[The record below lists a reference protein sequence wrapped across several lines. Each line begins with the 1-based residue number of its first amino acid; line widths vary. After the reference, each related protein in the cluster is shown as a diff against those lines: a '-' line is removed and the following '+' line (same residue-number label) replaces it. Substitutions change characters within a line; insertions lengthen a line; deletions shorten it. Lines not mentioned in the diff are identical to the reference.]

1 MTKICKNCGQRKDE
15 HPHYWKQ
22 CKKFEPVNSAKE
34 LSKLLKKDLEQLEK
48 TKKGCGNPLEG
59 EGVGVLCGDESYS
72 IGIQLCRK
80 CKPQNHSQQDF
91 YCSDCLKFDKE
102 PHNHSQHAAS
112 DILGGSSGKKHED
125 TPEDNSI
132 DESLSVDIKQSSGTF
147 NLSEKI
153 FRFERGNTRHGKL
166 KKKLVPNSASGRIY
180 VKDVKEFINK
190 RNWLDMKLKTKQIT
204 WDEYLERRTKLAG
217 DDLK

>member
-22 CKKFEPVNSAKE
+22 CKKFEP
-34 LSKLLKKDLEQLEK
+34 
-48 TKKGCGNPLEG
+48 KKGCGNPLEG

-72 IGIQLCRK
+72 IGIQLCPN
-80 CKPQNHSQQDF
+80 CKPQNHNFSR
-91 YCSDCLKFDKE
+91 SKGHANRTENVPEVSHSRSARAETK
-102 PHNHSQHAAS
+102 PSGNHSQHAAS
-112 DILGGSSGKKHED
+112 DILGGSSGKEHED

-153 FRFERGNTRHGKL
+153 FRFERGNTKHGKL
-166 KKKLVPNSASGRIY
+166 RKTLVPNSTSGRIH
-180 VKDVKEFINK
+180 VKDIKEFINK